1 MWFVCFS
8 AVFASAGVGV
18 VGLVTLLIFWCLS
31 CRQLKKLSE
40 DSLTKQPE
48 EVFDILEKLGEG

>member
-1 MWFVCFS
+1 MTMT
-8 AVFASAGVGV
+8 V
-18 VGLVTLLIFWCLS
+18 VILCLC
-31 CRQLKKLSE
+31 CRQVKKLSE